1 MTKLYISQDTI
12 NFQYPANKKSETNVI
27 VEAPVDISVNSK
39 YWLTLMCTPTNLEEL
54 ASGFIYNEGVINSI
68 DEIKLI
74 DVCDNKT
81 SIDIW
86 LNHSV
91 DFPEKWQR
99 TSGCTGGTTSVS
111 LTKLPQAEIP
121 QFQVSSRKI
130 TDLVNEL
137 LSNQDLYSISGGVH
151 SSAISE
157 GENLLVVMEDIGRHN
172 TLDKIAGWL
181 LSNKGKFNPSIV
193 LTTGRISSEMLQK
206 SNRIGASIVVSRT
219 SPSSLA
225 IKLAQESGIC
235 IIGYARKK

>member
-1 MTKLYISQDTI
+1 MTKLYIRQDTI

-74 DVCDNKT
+74 DVCENKT

-111 LTKLPQAEIP
+111 LKKLPQAIVP
-121 QFQVSSRKI
+121 QFQVSSRVI

-151 SSAISE
+151 SSAVSE
-157 GENLLVVMEDIGRHN
+157 GDNLLVVMEDIGRHN

-181 LSNKGKFNPSIV
+181 LSNKGKFKPSIV
-193 LTTGRISSEMLQK
+193 RQQGESVQK
-206 SNRIGASIVVSRT
+206 CCKNQTELGLLS
-219 SPSSLA
+219 
-225 IKLAQESGIC
+225 
-235 IIGYARKK
+235 